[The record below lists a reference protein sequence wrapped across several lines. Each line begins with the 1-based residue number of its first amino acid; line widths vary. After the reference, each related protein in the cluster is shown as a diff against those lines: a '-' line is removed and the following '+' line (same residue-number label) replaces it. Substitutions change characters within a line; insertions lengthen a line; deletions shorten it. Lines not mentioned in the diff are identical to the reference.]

1 MEDPGSAAVFHDRL
15 DGAPFDSAQTARLPG
30 TRPEDPSRLIVVDEA
45 YSAQMRLRDRLI
57 AERRAEVVGAL
68 DEAAPA
74 VAELWDTILARLDAR
89 GDFLRDVNVMRRP
102 DGVAVA
108 LDRASPEATL
118 ATLGRLVTEDLCLL
132 AQRPG
137 QAEHRLVAAVLCFP
151 SLWTLHEKLG
161 MGLSRIHAP
170 VPVYGDDLAAR
181 VQRLFDALPAGRML
195 VRFNALSPDT
205 PALHTP
211 RTEAEAHATH
221 APTAGAGHWLRSERQ
236 CLLRLPRTGAV
247 LFSIQTRMLPRGA
260 LTQRQAA
267 AWDAH
272 SEGRP
277 HAGVAQ
283 T

>member
-1 MEDPGSAAVFHDRL
+1 MDDPTSASVFHDRL

-30 TRPEDPSRLIVVDEA
+30 TRPEDPARLIVIDEA
-45 YSAQMRLRDRLI
+45 YGAQMRLRDRLI
-57 AERRAEVVGAL
+57 AEKRAQVVGAL
-68 DEAAPA
+68 DAAAPA
-74 VAELWDTILARLDAR
+74 VAELCDTVLARLDAR
-89 GDFLRDVNVMRRP
+89 GDFLRDVNAMRRP
-102 DGVAVA
+102 DGVAVR

-118 ATLGRLVTEDLCLL
+118 ATLGRLVTEDLCLM
-132 AQRPG
+132 AKRPG
-137 QAEHRLVAAVLCFP
+137 EAEHRLVAGVLCFP

-170 VPVYGDDLAAR
+170 VPVYGAGLAAR

-211 RTEAEAHATH
+211 RTEAEAQATY
-221 APTAGAGHWLRSERQ
+221 APPPETGDAGRWLRSERQ

-247 LFSIQTRMLPRGA
+247 LFSIQTRMLPRAA
-260 LTQRQAA
+260 LTPEQAA

-272 SEGRP
+272 AR
-277 HAGVAQ
+277 
-283 T
+283 